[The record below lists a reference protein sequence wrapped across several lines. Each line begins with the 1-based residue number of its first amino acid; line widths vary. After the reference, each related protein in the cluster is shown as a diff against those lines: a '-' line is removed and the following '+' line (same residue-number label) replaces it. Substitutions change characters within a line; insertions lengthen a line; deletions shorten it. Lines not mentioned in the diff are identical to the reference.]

1 MRYALGVEYDGSG
14 FSGWQRLNKAGEPER
29 RNEPTLQA
37 TLEQA
42 LSTVADAPV
51 AALPFGWQ
59 KRVEMARALIS
70 RPKLLLLD
78 EPAGGLNHGEVDEL
92 AELLGEIRRN
102 FDLAI
107 LLVEHHMS
115 LVMRVSHKV
124 VALEFGVKI
133 ADGTP
138 DEVRSEPEVI
148 RAYLGHAPGGEQHAG
163 AA

>member
-1 MRYALGVEYDGSG
+1 VLAGAHSAGSSG
-14 FSGWQRLNKAGEPER
+14 FVASALRLPQVRREAAAAEARARELLALLDLER
-29 RNEPTLQA
+29 
-37 TLEQA
+37 
-42 LSTVADAPV
+42 VADAPV

-92 AELLGEIRRN
+92 AVLLGEIRRN

-115 LVMRVSHKV
+115 LVMAVSQKV
-124 VALEFGVKI
+124 VVINFGKKI
-133 ADGTP
+133 AEGTP
-138 DEVRSEPEVI
+138 AEIQQHPEVI
-148 RAYLGHAPGGEQHAG
+148 AAYLGAPEDA
-163 AA
+163 